1 MNKAKKNII
10 LNEGYKDNNF
20 FFDKGEGDKI
30 FIKNKA
36 YIDLSNSSGSLILGH
51 NSQVFKKSLK
61 LYLNKKISIFA
72 HPNTHAINF
81 SKNIKKTFPNFSKI
95 IFCNSGTEAVMKS
108 LRLSK
113 SLNKKNLI
121 VNVTG
126 SWHGSVDKLLFY
138 PNKYLKPQK
147 LSDGLSLDDKKKL
160 IYIPY
165 NDIEKSNKILNKFK
179 NDINCIIIEP
189 IQACLPLD
197 NVKKYLR
204 FLESFCKKNN
214 SILIFDEII
223 TGIRIRPGSIQRK
236 YNINADITTVGKI
249 LGGGLPIG
257 MIGISEKVNKIIKNK
272 NIKVFFGGTFSAN
285 SLSSFVGNETLKFL
299 LKNKALFSN
308 LNKKSL
314 YFQKNLNQFITKEGI
329 EAKVYRFDSILRIVF
344 SKKIIKNRIQR
355 DFFEK
360 KNISNIIKF
369 KQYLLDNKIYYPT
382 NGIIFLSNSTSY
394 KSINYVLK
402 HMKLGLKRIFTK

>member
-1 MNKAKKNII
+1 
-10 LNEGYKDNNF
+10 
-20 FFDKGEGDKI
+20 
-30 FIKNKA
+30 
-36 YIDLSNSSGSLILGH
+36 
-51 NSQVFKKSLK
+51 
-61 LYLNKKISIFA
+61 
-72 HPNTHAINF
+72 
-81 SKNIKKTFPNFSKI
+81 
-95 IFCNSGTEAVMKS
+95 MKS

-165 NDIEKSNKILNKFK
+165 NDIAKSSKILNKFK

-197 NVKKYLR
+197 NIKKYLQ
-204 FLESFCKKNN
+204 FLERFCKKNN

-257 MIGISEKVNKIIKNK
+257 AIGISEKVNKIIKKK
-272 NIKVFFGGTFSAN
+272 NIKVFFGGTFSGN
-285 SLSSFVGNETLKFL
+285 SLTSFVGNETLKFL
-299 LKNKALFSN
+299 LKNKVLFSN
-308 LNKKSL
+308 LNKKCL
-314 YFQKNLNQFITKEGI
+314 YFQKNLNQFIAKEKI

-344 SKKIIKNRIQR
+344 SSKIIKNRIQR
-355 DFFEK
+355 DFFLIFNK
-360 KNISNIIKF
+360 FFLKTDDLIIST
-369 KQYLLDNKIYYPT
+369 D
-382 NGIIFLSNSTSY
+382 
-394 KSINYVLK
+394 
-402 HMKLGLKRIFTK
+402 

>member
-1 MNKAKKNII
+1 MGEAKTNII
-10 LNEGYKDNNF
+10 LNEDYKDNKIL
-20 FFDKGEGDKI
+20 FDKGEGDKI
-30 FIKNKA
+30 FFKNKA
-36 YIDLSNSSGSLILGH
+36 YIDLSNCAGSLILGH
-51 NSQVFKKSLK
+51 NSHVFKKSLK

-72 HPNTHAINF
+72 HPNIHAINF
-81 SKNIKKTFPNFSKI
+81 SKNIKKYFPNFSKI
-95 IFCNSGTEAVMKS
+95 IFCNSGAEAVMKS

-121 VNVTG
+121 VNVVG

-138 PNKYLKPQK
+138 PNKHLKPQK

-165 NDIEKSNKILNKFK
+165 NDIVKSSKILNKFK

-197 NVKKYLR
+197 NVKKYLQ
-204 FLESFCKKNN
+204 FLERFCKKNN
-214 SILIFDEII
+214 STLIFDEII

-236 YNINADITTVGKI
+236 YKINADITTIGKV

-257 MIGISEKVNKIIKNK
+257 VIGISEKINKIIKKK
-272 NIKVFFGGTFSAN
+272 NIKVFFGGTFSGN

-299 LKNKALFSN
+299 LKKKILFSN
-308 LNKKSL
+308 LNKKCL
-314 YFQKNLNQFITKEGI
+314 YFQKNLNQFIEKEGI

-344 SKKIIKNRIQR
+344 IEKEIKNRIQR

-360 KNISNIIKF
+360 KNIFNIIKF
-369 KQYLLDNKIYYPT
+369 RKYLLDNKIFYPK

-394 KSINYVLK
+394 KSVNYVLNHIK
-402 HMKLGLKRIFTK
+402 IALNLFIS